1 MTDQWILLHSVAI
14 DCILSLLHNFS
25 YLLPCNKPPP
35 NVVTWNINIYLCLIL
50 NLGRT
55 QGRWFIS
62 ALCGSVGVTHVNVF
76 SCKLSLGCHI
86 QGSLSSFW
94 ASVHMAS
101 TPTARKR
108 EFQEDKPQCADAYHA
123 SACITLANVILAKAN
138 HMAKPRG
145 REEGGFSKAWML
157 GDESP
162 WSH

>member
-86 QGSLSSFW
+86 KAVSHHSGPLYIWPLHQQPERENSRRISPSVQMLIMLLLASHLLMSYWPKLITWLSL
-94 ASVHMAS
+94 
-101 TPTARKR
+101 
-108 EFQEDKPQCADAYHA
+108 
-123 SACITLANVILAKAN
+123 
-138 HMAKPRG
+138 
-145 REEGGFSKAWML
+145 EGGRKGAFQRP
-157 GDESP
+157 GC
-162 WSH
+162 